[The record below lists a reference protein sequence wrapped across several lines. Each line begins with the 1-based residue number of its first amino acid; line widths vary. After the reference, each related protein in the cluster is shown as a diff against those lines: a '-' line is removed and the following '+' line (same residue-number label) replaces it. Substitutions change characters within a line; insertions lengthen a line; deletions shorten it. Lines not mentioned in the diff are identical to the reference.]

1 MTNKQKRILV
11 VEDDENGQVA
21 AKLAL
26 EELHCIVDLADCGR
40 EALKLFR
47 DNQYDLVFMDI
58 AILDM
63 DGFTITEQFRQIEKD
78 KSNKPV
84 PILALS
90 AYDDTSFKKRAFA
103 VGIDNYLLKP
113 ITVPK
118 CRKIL
123 KQLFPKTEKKS
134 ASGR

>member
-26 EELHCIVDLADCGR
+26 EALHCIVDLADCGR

-47 DNQYDLVFMDI
+47 DNLYDLVFMDI

-63 DGFTITEQFRQIEKD
+63 DGFTITEQFRQIERE

-90 AYDDTSFKKRAFA
+90 AYDDTSFKKRAVA

-123 KQLFPKTEKKS
+123 KQLFPKKT
-134 ASGR
+134 

>member
-1 MTNKQKRILV
+1 MSTKQKRILV
-11 VEDDENGQVA
+11 VEDDENGQMA

-26 EELHCIVDLADCGR
+26 ESLHCMVDIADCGR
-40 EALKLFR
+40 DALRLFR
-47 DNQYDLVFMDI
+47 NNLYDLVFMDI

-78 KSNKPV
+78 KKNKPV

-90 AYDDTSFKKRAFA
+90 AYDDTSFKKRAVA

-113 ITVPK
+113 ITIPK

-123 KQLFPKTEKKS
+123 KQLFPKGEKKAVS
-134 ASGR
+134 DQ